1 VVDQLAPLPVIESL
15 TFVLWLSV
23 LLAFI
28 VDYCCGEPR
37 RWHPLI
43 GFGNLASRLERLL
56 NVSSSS
62 LPSSS
67 QGSVVLSQ
75 DFAQERLPRD
85 ARKLRWLG
93 LWGWLVLVIP
103 FAALV
108 LWLQLQVSLYGYMVL
123 SVVSLYVSVG
133 WQSLR
138 QHALAVVQGYNTE
151 GIEEARHQVSRIVS
165 RDSDSMDEAAVARA
179 TIESVLENGSD
190 AIFAPL
196 FWFLLLGPVG
206 AVTYRLANTLDA
218 MWGYRN
224 SRFEHYGWASANIDD
239 WLNYIPARLTAISYA
254 LLGNRSRALDC
265 WSSQARDCVSPNG
278 GPVMCAGA
286 GALGIELGGGAVYHG
301 QWQSRTVMGK
311 GHTAAIADI
320 ERSVGLI
327 DRTLALWLL
336 VMSMGFFLVSMV
348 GV

>member
-1 VVDQLAPLPVIESL
+1 
-15 TFVLWLSV
+15 V

-151 GIEEARHQVSRIVS
+151 GIEEA
-165 RDSDSMDEAAVARA
+165 
-179 TIESVLENGSD
+179 
-190 AIFAPL
+190 
-196 FWFLLLGPVG
+196 
-206 AVTYRLANTLDA
+206 
-218 MWGYRN
+218 
-224 SRFEHYGWASANIDD
+224 
-239 WLNYIPARLTAISYA
+239 
-254 LLGNRSRALDC
+254 
-265 WSSQARDCVSPNG
+265 
-278 GPVMCAGA
+278 
-286 GALGIELGGGAVYHG
+286 
-301 QWQSRTVMGK
+301 
-311 GHTAAIADI
+311 
-320 ERSVGLI
+320 
-327 DRTLALWLL
+327 
-336 VMSMGFFLVSMV
+336 
-348 GV
+348 